1 MARGDVHVL
10 ASDNG
15 WRVTVE
21 PNELHRM
28 RPEVIAKIDRSVPAD
43 RHVPLP
49 AREPSEIPVRFNPA
63 LAVLRPLILPSVIVL
78 GVLLLCI
85 LDLAGFLTP
94 ERSLTRTLLPI
105 MLPAVVV
112 AGVGSFIVTRMR
124 RRRR

>member
-1 MARGDVHVL
+1 
-10 ASDNG
+10 
-15 WRVTVE
+15 
-21 PNELHRM
+21 M
-28 RPEVIAKIDRSVPAD
+28 RPEVIAKIERSVPAD